1 MRNAYHHGIDLDDL
15 SPGAHTAVPPPQ
27 EFTGTTGDD
36 KFAGTSGADSFDMGQ
51 GGNDVVKGKGG
62 DDQIDFGAAF
72 SAHDKIDGG
81 AGIDTLYLDGDY
93 SSGVT
98 FGAKTVVGIEFL
110 NLLGSVFPDGGS
122 YKLVLTDNTAGSF
135 LEAIVNSNSTKSDS
149 LWFDDRA
156 ETSADIFVQNTAAG
170 ADHIWTGGG
179 NDYVATGRISSGDVY
194 DGGAGYDTV
203 SFGTANFAVTFSLL
217 DQGSAHDVG
226 GGRIVTIGN
235 FEAIG
240 GSSLGDN
247 LTGDDGAN
255 AIRSGGGDDTIH
267 AGGGNDMV
275 WIDDFNGYTA
285 IAADGGGGNDTLS
298 FQPAEFDG
306 VTFSLALQGSAQAT
320 GQGSGTVTATG
331 FENLEG
337 TFFADHLTGDDGANT
352 MLGYWDADTIDGG
365 AGDDVL
371 YGDASYAKHFT
382 DIDQIGYDGTFV
394 VVEDEGGFADTL
406 NGGSGKD
413 KLIGGLGADAL
424 TGGSGADRFI
434 YVDVQDSGVGAGN
447 RDIIADFSHA
457 EHDKIDLH
465 LIDADT
471 TQAHDQAFHLGGAS
485 FTHSAGELIQFSDGS
500 GNTIVAGDVN
510 GDAVADFEI
519 QLTGAHTLVAGDFVL

>member
-1 MRNAYHHGIDLDDL
+1 MHSAYLHGIDPDDL
-15 SPGAHTAVPPPQ
+15 SSGARMVAPPPQ
-27 EFTGTTGDD
+27 DFTGTTGDD
-36 KFAGTSGADSFDMGQ
+36 KFTGTSGDDFFDMSQ
-51 GGNDVVKGKGG
+51 GGNDIVKGKGG
-62 DDQIDFGAAF
+62 NDQIDFGAAF
-72 SAHDKIDGG
+72 NAHDKIDGG
-81 AGIDTLYLDGDY
+81 AGIDTLYLTGDY
-93 SSGVT
+93 SSGVS
-98 FGAKTVVGIEFL
+98 FGAKTVVGIEYF
-110 NLLGSVFPDGGS
+110 NLLGSTFGGS
-122 YKLVLTDNTAGSF
+122 SYNLTLTDDTAGSF
-135 LEAIVNSNSTKSDS
+135 LNVVLNSNSTKSDS

-247 LTGDDGAN
+247 LTGDDNAN

-267 AGGGNDMV
+267 AGGGNDLV

-285 IAADGGGGNDTLS
+285 IVADGGGGNDTLS
-298 FQPAEFDG
+298 FEPAEFDG
-306 VTFSLALQGSAQAT
+306 VNFSLALQGSAQAT
-320 GQGSGTVTATG
+320 GQGEGTMTATG

-352 MLGYWDADTIDGG
+352 ILGFWDADTMDGG

-371 YGDASYAKHFT
+371 YGDAFYTRHYT
-382 DIDQIGYDGTFV
+382 DIGQTGYDGTFV
-394 VVEDEGGFADTL
+394 IVEDEIGFADTL

-413 KLIGGLGADAL
+413 KLIGGLGADTL
-424 TGGSGADRFI
+424 TGGSEADKFV
-434 YVDVQDSGVGAGN
+434 YVSTQDSAPGASH
-447 RDIIADFSHA
+447 RDVIADFSHG
-457 EHDKIDLH
+457 EQDKIDLH

-510 GDAVADFEI
+510 GDGQADFEI